1 MQRIYYIMQ
10 FLHITGIFMR
20 TEWLEDLLV
29 ILDAK
34 SLSEAAE
41 RRFLT
46 QPAFSRRVKVIE
58 DYVGVELLDRS
69 RKPAVLHPFVGEQQ
83 DKIREILRGVNG
95 LIYELKRKD
104 NQINKRVVIACQHA
118 IMSSIAPNIVTQL
131 NDGLDVSIL
140 LSSDNR
146 DECFGSLLAKKAD
159 IIMTYNSLS
168 DRASIDK
175 YFIDELV
182 IGHEKLIPVY
192 SAKALHRLDAYR
204 ANGELPVI
212 TYPSDVFLGRIMDK
226 QVFPM
231 IHNTYVSKK
240 TETSLTLAALKL
252 SVAGIGVAWV
262 PQSITADDIEKGDL
276 CDLSDQLPT
285 YDFSIIATRL
295 IDQHNEIKQAAWEM
309 IAALK

>member
-1 MQRIYYIMQ
+1 
-10 FLHITGIFMR
+10 MR

-29 ILDAK
+29 ILESK
-34 SLSEAAE
+34 SLSEAAD

-69 RKPAVLHPFVGEQQ
+69 RRPTVLHPFVRGQQ
-83 DKIREILRGVNG
+83 DKIREILRDVNG
-95 LIYELKRKD
+95 LVNELKRKD
-104 NQINKRVVIACQHA
+104 HEINKRVVIACQHA
-118 IMSSIAPNIVTQL
+118 IVSSIAPSIVTQL
-131 NDGLDVSIL
+131 NDGLDISIL

-146 DECFGSLLAKKAD
+146 DECFSSLLAKKSD
-159 IIMTYNSLS
+159 LIMTYHCPT
-168 DRASIDK
+168 DRPSIEK
-175 YFIDELV
+175 NFIDELV

-192 SAKALHRLDAYR
+192 SAKDLHRLEKDR

-212 TYPSDVFLGRIMDK
+212 TYPGDVFLGRIMDK

-262 PQSITADDIEKGDL
+262 PKSITADDIEKGYL

-285 YDFSIIATRL
+285 YNFSIMATRL
-295 IDQHNEIKQAAWEM
+295 SGQHTEIKQAAWQM
-309 IAALK
+309 IANLI